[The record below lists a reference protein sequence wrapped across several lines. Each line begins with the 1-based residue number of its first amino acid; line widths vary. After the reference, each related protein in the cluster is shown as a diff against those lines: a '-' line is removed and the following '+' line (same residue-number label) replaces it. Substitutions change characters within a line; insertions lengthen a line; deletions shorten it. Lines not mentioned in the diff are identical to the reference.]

1 MDTAGRP
8 LAEALASYLEARKF
22 DVVIEATGVP
32 AVVQPSLEVL
42 RKQGILVICGI
53 HPSLRA

>member
-1 MDTAGRP
+1 M
-8 LAEALASYLEARKF
+8 EALAPYLEAGKF

-42 RKQGILVICGI
+42 RKRGILVICGI
-53 HPSLRA
+53 HPSPLGWT